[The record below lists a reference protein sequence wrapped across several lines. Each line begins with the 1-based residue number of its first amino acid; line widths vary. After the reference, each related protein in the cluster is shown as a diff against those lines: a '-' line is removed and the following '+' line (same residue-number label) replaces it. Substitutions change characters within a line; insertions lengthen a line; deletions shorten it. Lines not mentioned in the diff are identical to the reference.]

1 VRRIAVAFI
10 CVLLA
15 TTTLSPALGAAT
27 PAPPDTPAGRQVA
40 WVIDVSHRLPVSAAE
55 AAQHLAPGVLNVIG
69 IDGLNAALAE
79 VVGDGATFVS
89 STGTTDTVTAVVTAA
104 PSGRTWLL
112 DLAVDPAGLIAGLRF
127 RRPAPTSFEELHAR
141 LEALAPDVSFL
152 TAEVDHGRCEPIDRV
167 AASRP
172 RPLGSAFKLYVLG
185 ALAHAIDEKDA
196 SWSQT
201 LAIHED
207 WKSFPSGDLQNLPAG
222 TLLPLSTYADQ
233 MISISDNT
241 AADHL
246 IHFLGRD
253 ALADQ
258 LRRFGMARPGADEP
272 FLTTRELFQLKLN
285 NFPSLADAYTGLDRR
300 DRLGYL
306 AQQIDPLPLP
316 PLGPWTQP
324 RAIDSVEWFGSPSD
338 ICRAYAGL
346 QEQAKDPALS
356 GVDHALS
363 INDGGIGLDA
373 AQWSRVW
380 FKGGSEPGVLTL
392 NYLATTT
399 GGRTFVVSAMVS
411 NPATAFDE
419 TYAAVEGIA
428 LINGAFS
435 LAAATR

>member
-1 VRRIAVAFI
+1 
-10 CVLLA
+10 
-15 TTTLSPALGAAT
+15 
-27 PAPPDTPAGRQVA
+27 
-40 WVIDVSHRLPVSAAE
+40 
-55 AAQHLAPGVLNVIG
+55 
-69 IDGLNAALAE
+69 
-79 VVGDGATFVS
+79 VS
-89 STGTTDTVTAVVTAA
+89 STGTADTVTAVVTAA

-112 DLAVDPAGLIAGLRF
+112 DLAVDPTGLIAGLRF

-152 TAEVDHGRCEPIDRV
+152 TAEVDHGRCDPIDTV

-207 WKSFPSGDLQNLPAG
+207 WKSLPSGDFQNLPAG
-222 TLLPLSTYADQ
+222 TLLPLSAYADN

-253 ALADQ
+253 AVQEQ
-258 LRRFGMARPGADEP
+258 LRRFGVARPGADEP

-285 NFPSLADAYTGLDRR
+285 NYPSLADAYTSLDRR
-300 DRLGYL
+300 DRLDEL
-306 AQQIDPLPLP
+306 TQQIDPLPLP
-316 PLGPWTQP
+316 PPVPWTEP
-324 RAIDSVEWFGSPSD
+324 RAIDSIEWFGSPSD

-346 QEQAKDPALS
+346 QQQAKDPALS

-363 INDGGIGLDA
+363 INDGGIGLDRQ
-373 AQWSRVW
+373 QWSRVW

-399 GGRTFVVSAMVS
+399 DGRTFVVSAMVS
-411 NPATAFDE
+411 NPTTTFDE
-419 TYAAVEGIA
+419 TFAAVEGIA

-435 LAAATR
+435 LATATR